1 VKRDPDATR
10 TAILDAGER
19 VFLTRGFGTASLS
32 DIAGAASV
40 TKSLIHHHFGS
51 KKGLWEAV
59 KERRFVPYAER
70 QMEMMREPASAD
82 LVRNSFD
89 AFFQYLR
96 DNPELVRILAWL
108 FLEGRDEEAS
118 APIDKRLMTQA
129 AAKFREGQEAGIL
142 RKDLDP
148 RFVLFVF
155 VGLVQHW
162 FQDQAHFRR
171 SFDVPEGTDLNDA
184 YRQAALDIFLR
195 GVSATPPTDSTR

>member
-10 TAILDAGER
+10 TAILDAAER

-32 DIAGAASV
+32 DIAEAASV

-70 QMEMMREPASAD
+70 QLEMLRGAPASAE
-82 LVRNSFD
+82 LVRTSFET
-89 AFFQYLR
+89 FFRYLM
-96 DNPELVRILAWL
+96 DNPELVRILAWV
-108 FLEGRDEEAS
+108 FLEGEGEEAC
-118 APIDKRLMTQA
+118 APLDKRLMTEA
-129 AAKFREGQEAGIL
+129 AQKFREGQEAGIL

-148 RFVLFVF
+148 RFILFVF

-162 FQDQAHFRR
+162 FQDQGHFRR
-171 SFDVPEGTDLNDA
+171 SFDIPAGADLNDA
-184 YRQAALDIFLR
+184 YRQAALDIFLG
-195 GVSATPPTDSTR
+195 GVRAQP